1 MKIVI
6 AGGQTKADFL
16 ISMFK
21 KEHHHLVV
29 INDTEAHAEYLAK
42 KHNINVYVADPS
54 STLVLKD
61 ANIENYD
68 IIIALCPSDA
78 ANLSICQYA
87 KKVLHIHKTVAAVSD
102 PKNVEYF
109 KMLGVDT
116 AISATYLISRYI
128 EKASVLENM
137 TRSIVSE
144 FESLAITTITVQENT
159 YVANRTLSEIKL
171 PEGVSLG
178 AIVRNDDVI
187 VPNGKSVIMPQD
199 KILIITSS
207 KMQQKAINLINS
219 PYNPSVD

>member
-68 IIIALCPSDA
+68 IIIALCPNDA
-78 ANLSICQYA
+78 ANLTICQYA
-87 KKVLHIHKTVAAVSD
+87 KKVLNIHKTVAAVSD

-219 PYNPSVD
+219 PINPSVD